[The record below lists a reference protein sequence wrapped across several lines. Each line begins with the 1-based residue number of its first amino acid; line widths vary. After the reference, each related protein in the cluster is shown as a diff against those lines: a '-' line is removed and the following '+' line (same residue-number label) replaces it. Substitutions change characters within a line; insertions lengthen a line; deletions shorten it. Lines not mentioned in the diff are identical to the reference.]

1 MCTGGLESSW
11 QGIGVEKIAPP
22 YHNGGVP
29 CVEITSTA
37 LDRSKDHATAFSTWN
52 PLKIA
57 FAGPFELA
65 GLGFLCVQILSIYII
80 LYLKELI

>member
-1 MCTGGLESSW
+1 MGMCTGGLESPR

-22 YHNGGVP
+22 YHNGGDQ

-37 LDRSKDHATAFSTWN
+37 LDRAPHIDWN

-57 FAGPFELA
+57 FAGPFELT
-65 GLGFLCVQILSIYII
+65 GLGLLCI
-80 LYLKELI
+80 